1 MNTDNVARKREEEK
15 EEKAKDPMTRR
26 ETIKLM
32 KRDSKDT
39 HVLGKTICRG
49 SILTEK
55 YPIRGF
61 GTKNL
66 SNKETKINTN
76 RQN

>member
-1 MNTDNVARKREEEK
+1 MNTDSVARKREEEK

-39 HVLGKTICRG
+39 HVLGNFFC
-49 SILTEK
+49 LH
-55 YPIRGF
+55 
-61 GTKNL
+61 
-66 SNKETKINTN
+66 KETQIL
-76 RQN
+76 